1 MNLSFK
7 RATKHAAKLRLA
19 FVGPAGSG
27 KTYSSLSVAAGLG
40 GKIAVIDTERGSASK
55 YADLFSFDV
64 LELESFAP
72 EVFVAAIRAA
82 ENAGYDI
89 IIIDS
94 LSHAWMGR
102 EGALEQVDGYARK
115 SGGAGNNFAAWRHV
129 TPKHNTMVDAIVG
142 SKCHVIA
149 TMRSKTEWVVEKD
162 KNGKSVP
169 RKIGLAPVQR
179 DGLEY
184 EFDVVG
190 DLDVENTFTVT
201 KTRCPALTGKLIDRP
216 GVQVAEVLKTW
227 LDGAPRP
234 TEESKPAP
242 AAEPTNVVPMQQP
255 EVMQPLDAQPA
266 VDDFEQR
273 LRECASAQELGALV
287 AELKRMP
294 EGDRKE
300 RLRAVYAE
308 VRSSRRQAGDSAQ
321 EQAHGGA
328 A

>member
-1 MNLSFK
+1 VNFSFR

-27 KTYSSLSVAAGLG
+27 KTFSSLAVATALG
-40 GKIAVIDTERGSASK
+40 GKIAVIDSERGSASK
-55 YADLFSFDV
+55 YADIFEFDV

-72 EVFVAAIRAA
+72 EMFVQAIRVA
-82 ENAGYDI
+82 EAAGYDT

-129 TPKHNTMVDAIVG
+129 TPKHNTMVDALVG

-190 DLDVENTFTVT
+190 DLDIENTFTVT
-201 KTRCPALTGKLIDRP
+201 KTRCPALAGKLVERP
-216 GVQVAEVLKTW
+216 GAQIAEVLNAW
-227 LDGAPRP
+227 LEGVPRP
-234 TEESKPAP
+234 VEASKPAP
-242 AAEPTNVVPMQQP
+242 AAATESSNVLPMQQP
-255 EVMQPLDAQPA
+255 EPMQQLDATPA
-266 VDDFEQR
+266 TDELERR
-273 LRECASAQELGALV
+273 LRECTSAQELGALV

-294 EGDRKE
+294 EGEAKDRM
-300 RLRAVYAE
+300 RAVYEE
-308 VRSSRRQAGDSAQ
+308 VRASRRKASTAAQ
-321 EQAHGGA
+321 EGA

>member
-1 MNLSFK
+1 VTLSFK
-7 RATKHAAKLRLA
+7 KATKHAAKLRLA

-27 KTYSSLSVAAGLG
+27 KTYSALSVATGLG

-72 EVFVAAIRAA
+72 EMFVEAIRAA
-82 ENAGYDI
+82 EAAGYDI

-102 EGALEQVDGYARK
+102 EGALEQVDNYARK
-115 SGGAGNNFAAWRHV
+115 SRDNSFAAWRHV
-129 TPKHNTMVDAIVG
+129 TPKHNEMVDAIVG
-142 SKCHVIA
+142 SRCHVIA

-169 RKIGLAPVQR
+169 RKIGTAPIQR
-179 DGLEY
+179 DGLEF

-190 DLDVENTFTVT
+190 DIDIENAFAIT
-201 KTRCPALTGKLIDRP
+201 KTRCPALTGKLVDRP
-216 GVQVAEVLKTW
+216 GAQIAEVLRAW

-234 TEESKPAP
+234 ADEPKPAP
-242 AAEPTNVVPMQQP
+242 AATEAKAELSNVVPLQ
-255 EVMQPLDAQPA
+255 ELDAAPA
-266 VDDFEQR
+266 ADDLEQR
-273 LRECASAQELGALV
+273 LRECSSAQEFGALV
-287 AELKRMP
+287 TEIRRLS
-294 EGDRKE
+294 EGERKE

-308 VRSSRRQAGDSAQ
+308 LRAWRSATQ
-321 EQAHGGA
+321 EPAPGGA